1 METSRCGRFW
11 SDHGAGV
18 RENRRAKNRW
28 VQGSEPRP
36 STPASGDPV
45 RDPKRVIMLR
55 SQALGR
61 ICSSNPQECI
71 SRSADQRR
79 KTEENRD
86 APGRISACRSEEH
99 TSELQSLMRIS
110 YAVCCLTKKM

>member
-1 METSRCGRFW
+1 MI
-11 SDHGAGV
+11 
-18 RENRRAKNRW
+18 RRP
-28 VQGSEPRP
+28 PR
-36 STPASGDPV
+36 STRTDTLFPYTTLFRSASGDPV
-45 RDPKRVIMLR
+45 RNPKRVIMLR

-86 APGRISACRSEEH
+86 APGRIRSEEH
-99 TSELQSLMRIS
+99 TSELQSLMRNS
-110 YAVCCLTKKM
+110 YAVFCLKKKKKYSDKDTKQKM